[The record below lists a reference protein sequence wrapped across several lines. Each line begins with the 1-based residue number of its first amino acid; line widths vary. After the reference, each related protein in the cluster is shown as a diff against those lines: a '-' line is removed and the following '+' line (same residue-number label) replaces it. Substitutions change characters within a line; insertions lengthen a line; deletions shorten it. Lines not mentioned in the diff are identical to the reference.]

1 MNQENNDPTDIKPT
15 SKKVALLLWL
25 GSFSLLA
32 FYEIFLFVMK
42 LLQKKPRVTYPPSL
56 FCLA

>member
-25 GSFSLLA
+25 GTFSLLA

-42 LLQKKPRVTYPPSL
+42 LLQKSPE
-56 FCLA
+56 